1 MSDTIK
7 VHKIP
12 IFQTAWESD
21 ILAGQYSTE
30 IQYSFTL
37 QYSV

>member
-12 IFQTAWESD
+12 SFSVWESD

-30 IQYSFTL
+30 IQHSFTL